1 MAHSWRPGQAV
12 LWDNRRFLHSTT
24 PVEIYAAG
32 PRLMWQIIHRTDV
45 GRDPAALFSMRIHGH
60 PGVGET
66 AGPRCTRELADE
78 PGGGAGVF
86 GAGETKTGQQSRN
99 GAGSGLDEA
108 QCKAK
113 AKL

>member
-45 GRDPAALFSMRIHGH
+45 GRDPTALFSVRIHGH
-60 PGVGET
+60 PG
-66 AGPRCTRELADE
+66 ADE
-78 PGGGAGVF
+78 PGGGAGVI
-86 GAGETKTGQQSRN
+86 GAGETKTGQQSQN

-108 QCKAK
+108 QRKAK